1 MMPTPPLPPL
11 EGAWHLVR
19 EGAWHPGLAAHDP
32 EPAANGTKGVQLPQP
47 RKGAWH
53 LFGKSA
59 RHLLAGALLA
69 LPSPAGAQTYP
80 APPDPAED
88 ARVQMG
94 PVSVRPTFIL
104 RDVGVDSNVFNESGT
119 PQQDFTVTAGARVD
133 VGVRFDRVQA
143 SYTSTYEYMYFQ
155 KFTSER
161 GSNRGSEGRIDF
173 LLGRVRPHVAAS
185 LIDSHERPNTE
196 IDARAHRR
204 QSAYGGGVGILLFAH
219 TSLTT
224 SYRRSAATYSDDDV
238 FSGVRLAD
246 VLNTETEMITGGLE
260 LELTPLT
267 SLAFNVEQS
276 EDRFTRTPGRDAETR
291 RYGATVTFQPAA
303 LISGR
308 AQLAYRDFRPRS
320 LDVPEMSG
328 LAASLALAYSFR
340 DQTRI
345 AVTFDHDLR
354 YSFADLTPYYLSTA
368 GRVTITQRIHGPV
381 DVQVLGGAD
390 RLEYEPRAGAAAAA
404 RGDQLRTVGGGVG
417 YRIGDNARVAVN
429 LEHTERSSPVEER
442 RYARRRIFGSLTYG
456 F

>member
-1 MMPTPPLPPL
+1 MMRRRRGARP
-11 EGAWHLVR
+11 EGSAKAVVC
-19 EGAWHPGLAAHDP
+19 AAAVP
-32 EPAANGTKGVQLPQP
+32 KAGPVPKTQKG
-47 RKGAWH
+47 GWH
-53 LFGKSA
+53 LFGKGAS
-59 RHLLAGALLA
+59 HLCWAAA
-69 LPSPAGAQTYP
+69 VAIVAIPATAGAQTYP

-104 RDVGVDSNVFNESGT
+104 RDVGVDSNVFNESGA
-119 PQQDFTVTAGARVD
+119 PQQDFTVTAGAKVD
-133 VGVRFDRVQA
+133 VGIRFERVLA

-155 KFTSER
+155 KFKSER

-173 LLGRVRPHVAAS
+173 LLGRFRPHVMAS

-219 TSLTT
+219 TSLTA
-224 SYRRSAATYSDDDV
+224 SYRRSAATYSDDDI
-238 FSGVRLAD
+238 FGGVRLAD
-246 VLNTETEMITGGLE
+246 ALNTKTETFTGGLE

-267 SLAFNVEQS
+267 SLAFNVETS

-303 LISGR
+303 LIAGR
-308 AQLAYRDFRPRS
+308 AQIAYRDFRPRS
-320 LDVPEMSG
+320 LDIPEMSG
-328 LAASLALAYSFR
+328 LAASLALSYSFR

-345 AVTFDHDLR
+345 AATFDHDIR

-368 GRVTITQRIHGPV
+368 GRLTVTQRVHGPV
-381 DVQVLGGAD
+381 DVQILGGAD
-390 RLEYEPRAGAAAAA
+390 RLEYEPREGAGDAA
-404 RGDQLRTVGGGVG
+404 RGDRLRTLGGGVG
-417 YRIGDNARVAVN
+417 YRIGENSRLAVN
-429 LEHTERSSPVEER
+429 LEHTRRSSPVEER
-442 RYARRRIFGSLTYG
+442 RYARRRIFGSFTYG

>member
-1 MMPTPPLPPL
+1 MMTRRSGARP
-11 EGAWHLVR
+11 EGSAKKVV
-19 EGAWHPGLAAHDP
+19 
-32 EPAANGTKGVQLPQP
+32 PAAAPNQGPMPKTK
-47 RKGAWH
+47 KGGWH
-53 LFGKSA
+53 LFGKGAS
-59 RHLLAGALLA
+59 HLWWAAA
-69 LPSPAGAQTYP
+69 VASVAIPATAGAQTYP

-119 PQQDFTVTAGARVD
+119 PQQDFTVTAGAKVD
-133 VGVRFDRVQA
+133 VGIRFERVLA

-155 KFTSER
+155 KFKSER

-173 LLGRVRPHVAAS
+173 LLGRFRPHVMAS

-196 IDARAHRR
+196 IDARAQRR

-219 TSLTT
+219 TSLKA
-224 SYRRSAATYSDDDV
+224 SYRRSAATYSDDDI
-238 FSGVRLAD
+238 FGGVRLAD
-246 VLNTETEMITGGLE
+246 TLNTETETYTGGLE
-260 LELTPLT
+260 MELTPLT
-267 SLAFNVEQS
+267 SLAFNVETS

-303 LISGR
+303 LIAGR
-308 AQLAYRDFRPRS
+308 AQIAYRDFRPRS
-320 LDVPEMSG
+320 LDMPEMSG
-328 LAASLALAYSFR
+328 LAASLALSYSFR

-345 AVTFDHDLR
+345 AATFDHDIR

-368 GRVTITQRIHGPV
+368 GRLTVTQRIHGPV
-381 DVQVLGGAD
+381 DVQILGGAD
-390 RLEYEPRAGAAAAA
+390 RLEYEPREGAGGAA
-404 RGDQLRTVGGGVG
+404 RGDRLRTVGGGVG
-417 YRIGDNARVAVN
+417 YRIRENSRLAVN

-442 RYARRRIFGSLTYG
+442 RYARRRIFGSFTYG